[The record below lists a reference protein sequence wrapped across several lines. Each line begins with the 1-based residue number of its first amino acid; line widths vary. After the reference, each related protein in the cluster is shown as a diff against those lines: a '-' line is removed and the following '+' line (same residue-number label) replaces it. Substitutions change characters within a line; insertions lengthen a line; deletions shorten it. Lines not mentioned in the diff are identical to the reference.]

1 MSFWEKG
8 YLATG
13 LAVLI
18 AGAGYFY
25 VVWQQSI
32 GLEQIA
38 PPNWGTFGTYLV
50 VVIIISAGSFI
61 ALGSWEAAQ
70 TKDPET
76 VGEFDERDR
85 FVNMKSLAAASY
97 ITSIGA
103 YISLVWFLF
112 HHNGDLLF
120 HSLVGALMI
129 GEAAMCFLHVFN
141 YNRAY

>member
-13 LAVLI
+13 LAVLT

-25 VVWQQSI
+25 FVWQQSTR
-32 GLEQIA
+32 LEQIA
-38 PPNWGTFGTYLV
+38 PPNWGTFGAYLIV
-50 VVIIISAGSFI
+50 VTIITVGSFI
-61 ALGSWEAAQ
+61 TLGSLEAGV
-70 TKDPET
+70 TDDPDS
-76 VGEFDERDR
+76 VGDFDERDR

-103 YISLVWFLF
+103 YLALVWFLF

>member
-13 LAVLI
+13 LAVLF

-25 VVWQQSI
+25 FVWQQST

-38 PPNWGTFGTYLV
+38 PPNWGTFGAYLIV
-50 VVIIISAGSFI
+50 VTIISVGSFI
-61 ALGSWEAAQ
+61 TLGSLEARS
-70 TKDPET
+70 TDDPDS
-76 VGEFDERDR
+76 VGDFDERDR

-103 YISLVWFLF
+103 YLALVWFLF
-112 HHNGDLLF
+112 HQNGDLLF
-120 HSLVGALMI
+120 HSMVGALMI

-141 YNRAY
+141 YSRAY